1 MVDSPALE
9 VPLAMGTRRSLEV
22 AQQDMEARAHGAAA
36 CFKMYREVAQ
46 PEAARICKDIHQCG
60 RAGRPVSRVE
70 GVPPEVPVEHLRA
83 TGRMGILAGHRAAA
97 AEGRD
102 AREGNGRLWAA
113 AAADILHTRIR
124 KASFLWAP
132 A

>member
-36 CFKMYREVAQ
+36 CFKMYRVVAQ
-46 PEAARICKDIHQCG
+46 PEVARICKDIHQCG

-70 GVPPEVPVEHLRA
+70 GVPTEVPVEHLRA
-83 TGRMGILAGHRAAA
+83 TGRMGIL
-97 AEGRD
+97 D
-102 AREGNGRLWAA
+102 KRL
-113 AAADILHTRIR
+113 
-124 KASFLWAP
+124 
-132 A
+132 

>member
-22 AQQDMEARAHGAAA
+22 AQQDTVALVRGVAA

-83 TGRMGILAGHRAAA
+83 TGRMGILDKRLEAA
-97 AEGRD
+97 AEELVVLVD
-102 AREGNGRLWAA
+102 NGRQWAEEVA
-113 AAADILHTRIR
+113 GILHMHIQQV
-124 KASFLWAP
+124 SFQ
-132 A
+132 